1 MSHRKTLLAVSI
13 VAGLCLSGSLYAAD
27 NAQPAS
33 PAPAAGATP
42 APAAPVQDTS
52 GQTAAD
58 QSQAKQLETIT
69 VTGIRASLQQSLDTK
84 RNADA
89 IVDAITAEDIGKF
102 PATNV
107 AEALAQIPG
116 VTLDHAFGA
125 TQRVS
130 INGIDPSLNLSY
142 LDGHPVAQAM
152 WLYGDSPNRG
162 FNYSLLPP
170 EILGSLE
177 VYKSPEARL
186 PEGSLGGTVIMH
198 TIQPLDV
205 PTNTLSGS
213 FGVNYNDM
221 VDKSRPNA
229 SVFYSW
235 HNADKTFGVDVS
247 AQHYEQKTDR
257 QGQEI
262 FSYTPVS
269 AIAAVN
275 PAIAAQV
282 AAGQL
287 KGTDQMPTE
296 INSADF
302 QQTEKRSSILVNLQ
316 YRPNDHFDSTLS
328 LLYMTDRLD
337 NLNVSMYPIAGFNF
351 AGISHLTEGPNGIV
365 VAGSQVGTPC
375 FNTTSCTS
383 TAETFM
389 DNDARKSF
397 IRTKGADWRG
407 TYKGDGWRLSGQL
420 GVSTSDNTIS
430 QAFKELFYGGGFDWS
445 INKGFNYTDPS
456 TANNPLYWADN
467 NFGGNI
473 GYKPYKARDEY
484 GQLDFTYDFNS
495 FLNNIQVGARWA
507 SHWESQSLLIDNVG
521 VPNQTLSEIGY
532 GGLTNLQGASSI
544 GLSGSSVRHV
554 QTLGFQSI
562 YNAVLDGNVLSSNDP
577 VDYWDNTFNVQ
588 QQNSSAYAQLN
599 FGNDAVHGNLG
610 VRFVHTKID
619 SFGYNVP
626 SDCTTWDCAF
636 PPGFGYVGTTSTSN
650 DWLPAFNI
658 AWNVT
663 PDIILRGA
671 GSETVAYAPYN
682 QLAPYFEAND
692 TVLTATAGNPGLKPY
707 RSVNFDLSGEWYFN
721 NESVVAISGFYK
733 NVLNYVVN
741 AATTQGRQNG
751 SWQNLLGGPV
761 AANLI
766 ANGLC
771 TDAGFCQYSVSA
783 PINGGRAK
791 VKGAAISY
799 QQAFGD
805 SGFGLR
811 ANFTYSD
818 SSTVSGGPLPYN
830 SKDSYTFAPYFEKG
844 PYSASVSYNYRS
856 KYLAGGY
863 TAGAPDS
870 YTDSYKELDAS
881 LGYKFNKNFSVTFDA
896 LNLLNSTYKQYYG
909 AQLQQLA
916 NEYASG
922 REYILE
928 AHFKL

>member
-1 MSHRKTLLAVSI
+1 MSHRKTLLAASI
-13 VAGLCLSGSLYAAD
+13 IAGLCLSMSLQ
-27 NAQPAS
+27 AQDATQTNSAS
-33 PAPAAGATP
+33 SNSNTQSANPQQQANP
-42 APAAPVQDTS
+42 
-52 GQTAAD
+52 
-58 QSQAKQLETIT
+58 SQAKQLEAVT
-69 VTGIRASLQQSLDTK
+69 VVGIRASLQQSLETK

-116 VTLDHAFGA
+116 VTLDRLFGA

-130 INGIDPSLNLSY
+130 IDGIDPSLNLAF

-205 PTNTLSGS
+205 PSNTLSGTS
-213 FGVNYNDM
+213 GVNYNDM
-221 VDKSRPNA
+221 VDKNRPNA
-229 SVFYSW
+229 SVFYAW
-235 HNADKTFGVDVS
+235 HTADKTFGVDVS
-247 AQHYEQKTDR
+247 LQHYEQKTDR

-262 FSYTPVS
+262 FGYTPV
-269 AIAAVN
+269 ANIAAVN

-287 KGTDQMPTE
+287 HPYDQMPNE
-296 INSADF
+296 LNVANF
-302 QQTEKRSSILVNLQ
+302 EQTEKRSSVLVNLQ

-328 LLYMTDRLD
+328 LLYMVDRLD
-337 NLNVSMYPIAGFNF
+337 NLNVSLYPIPAFDF
-351 AGISHLTEGPNGIV
+351 AGISRLASGGNNIV
-365 VAGSQVGTPC
+365 TSGTQVGTPC

-383 TAETFM
+383 TAQSFM

-397 IRTKGADWRG
+397 IRTRGADWRG
-407 TYKGDGWRLSGQL
+407 TYKGDGWRVFGQL
-420 GVSTSDNTIS
+420 GVSTSYNDIS
-430 QAFKELFYGGGFDWS
+430 QAFKELFYGGGFNWN
-445 INKGFNYTDPS
+445 IHNGFNYTDLA
-456 TANNPLYWADN
+456 TANNPQYWADN

-473 GYKPYKARDEY
+473 GYKPYKARDQY
-484 GQLDFTYDFNS
+484 GQFDFTKDFDG
-495 FLNNIQVGARWA
+495 FLNNVQVGARWA
-507 SHWESQSLLIDNVG
+507 AHWESQSLMIFNEG
-521 VPNQTLSEIGY
+521 VPNMTLNQIGY
-532 GGLTNLQGASSI
+532 GGLTNLKGASDV

-554 QTLGFQSI
+554 QTQGFDAI
-562 YNAVLDGNVLSSNDP
+562 YNAVLNGNVLIANDP
-577 VDYWDNTFNVQ
+577 VDYWDNTFNVKQ
-588 QQNSSAYAQLN
+588 ENTAAYGQLN
-599 FGNDAVHGNLG
+599 FGNDTVHGNLG
-610 VRFVHTKID
+610 VRWVQTKI
-619 SFGYNVP
+619 SSWGYNVP
-626 SDCTTWDCAF
+626 STCTTWNCVF
-636 PPGFGYVGTTSTSN
+636 PPGFGYVGSSSTN
-650 DWLPAFNI
+650 DNWLPALNV
-658 AWNVT
+658 AWNVM
-663 PDIILRGA
+663 PDLILRAA

-682 QLAPYFEAND
+682 QYAPYFEAND
-692 TVLTATAGNPGLKPY
+692 TVLTATAGNPNLKPY
-707 RSVNFDLSGEWYFN
+707 RSVNGDLSAEWYFN
-721 NESVVAISGFYK
+721 SESVVAISGFYK

-751 SWQNLLGGPV
+751 SWAQLIQGPTGQMLV
-761 AANLI
+761 S
-766 ANGLC
+766 NGSC
-771 TDAGFCQYSVSA
+771 TLTGFCQYSVSA

-811 ANFTYSD
+811 ANYTYSD
-818 SSTVSGGPLPYN
+818 SSTHSGGPLPYN
-830 SKDSYTFAPYFEKG
+830 SKNSYTLAPYFEKG
-844 PYSASVSYNYRS
+844 PYTASISYNYRS

-863 TAGAPDS
+863 VAGAPNA

-881 LGYKFNKNFSVTFDA
+881 AGYKFNDHFSLTFDM
-896 LNLLNSTYKQYYG
+896 LNLLNSTYKQFYG
-909 AQLQQLA
+909 SSMTQLA
-916 NEYASG
+916 NEYSSG
-922 REYILE
+922 REYLLQ

>member
-1 MSHRKTLLAVSI
+1 MSHRKTLLAASI
-13 VAGLCLSGSLYAAD
+13 VAGLCISMSLQ
-27 NAQPAS
+27 AQDAPQNGAPAS
-33 PAPAAGATP
+33 SSSSA
-42 APAAPVQDTS
+42 AAPQ
-52 GQTAAD
+52 QAPD
-58 QSQAKQLETIT
+58 QKQAKQLETVT
-69 VTGIRASLQQSLDTK
+69 VTGIRASLQASLDTK

-116 VTLDHAFGA
+116 VTLDRAFGA

-130 INGIDPSLNLSY
+130 IDGIDPSLNLAF

-177 VYKSPEARL
+177 VFKSPEARL

-205 PTNTLSGS
+205 PANTLSGS
-213 FGVNYNDM
+213 VGVNYNDM
-221 VDKSRPNA
+221 VDKNRPNA

-235 HNADKTFGVDVS
+235 HNADKTFGADVS
-247 AQHYEQKTDR
+247 IQHYEQRTDR

-269 AIAAVN
+269 SIAAAN

-287 KGTDQMPTE
+287 KPTDLMPTE
-296 INSADF
+296 INSANF
-302 QQTEKRSSILVNLQ
+302 QQTEKRNSVLVNLQ
-316 YRPNDHFDSTLS
+316 YKPNDHFDSTLS

-351 AGISHLTEGPNGIV
+351 AGISHLTSGNNGIV
-365 VAGSQVGTPC
+365 VAGTQVGTPC
-375 FNTTSCTS
+375 YNTTSCTS

-407 TYKGDGWRLSGQL
+407 TYKGDGWRVSGQL
-420 GVSTSDNTIS
+420 GVSTSNNDIS
-430 QAFKELFYGGGFDWS
+430 QAFKELFYGGGFDWN
-445 INKGFNYTDPS
+445 INKGFNYTDLAS
-456 TANNPLYWADN
+456 ANNPQYWADN

-484 GQLDFTYDFNS
+484 GQFDFTKDFDG
-495 FLNNIQVGARWA
+495 FLNNVTVGARWA
-507 SHWESQSLLIDNVG
+507 QHWESQSLLIYNEG
-521 VPNQTLSEIGY
+521 VPNVTLNQIGY
-532 GGLTNLQGASSI
+532 GGLTNLKGSSNI
-544 GLSGSSVRHV
+544 GLSGSAVRHV

-562 YNAVLDGNVLSSNDP
+562 YNAVLNGNTLIANDP
-577 VDYWDNTFNVQ
+577 VDYWDNTFNVKQ
-588 QQNSSAYAQLN
+588 ENTAAYAQLN
-599 FGNDAVHGNLG
+599 YGNDTVHGNLG
-610 VRFVHTKID
+610 VRWVQTKIN
-619 SFGYNVP
+619 SWGYNVP
-626 SDCTTWDCAF
+626 SNCTTWNCAF
-636 PPGFGYVGTTSTSN
+636 PPGFGYVGSSSTN
-650 DWLPAFNI
+650 NQWLPAFNI

-671 GSETVAYAPYN
+671 ASETEAYAPYN
-682 QLAPYFEAND
+682 QYAPYFEAND
-692 TVLTATAGNPGLKPY
+692 TVLTATAGNPNLKPY
-707 RSVNFDLSGEWYFN
+707 RSVNVDLSGEWYFN
-721 NESVVAISGFYK
+721 NESMIAVSGFYK

-751 SWQNLLGGPV
+751 SWAQ
-761 AANLI
+761 LI
-766 ANGLC
+766 QGSTGQMLVANGFC
-771 TDAGFCQYSVSA
+771 TLAGYCQYSVSS
-783 PINGGRAK
+783 PVNGGRAK

-805 SGFGLR
+805 SGFGVR

-818 SSTVSGGPLPYN
+818 SSTVAGGPLPYN
-830 SKDSYTFAPYFEKG
+830 SKDSYTLAPYFEKG
-844 PYSASVSYNYRS
+844 PYSASISYNYRS

-863 TAGAPDS
+863 VAGAPDS

-881 LGYKFNKNFSVTFDA
+881 LGYKFNQHFSLTFDA
-896 LNLLNSTYKQYYG
+896 LNLLDSTYKQFYG
-909 AQLQQLA
+909 SQMQELA
-916 NEYASG
+916 NEYKQG
-922 REYILE
+922 REFILE

>member
-1 MSHRKTLLAVSI
+1 MSHRKTLLAASI
-13 VAGLCLSGSLYAAD
+13 VAGLCISMSLQ
-27 NAQPAS
+27 AQD
-33 PAPAAGATP
+33 APQTGTTTPPATP
-42 APAAPVQDTS
+42 GSTTQ
-52 GQTAAD
+52 QTPD
-58 QSQAKQLETIT
+58 QSQAKQLETVT

-116 VTLDHAFGA
+116 VTLDRAFGA

-130 INGIDPSLNLSY
+130 IDGIDPSLNLAF
-142 LDGHPVAQAM
+142 LDGHPVSQAM

-177 VYKSPEARL
+177 VFKSPEARL

-205 PTNTLSGS
+205 PANTLSGS

-221 VDKSRPNA
+221 VDQSRPNA
-229 SVFYSW
+229 SLFYSW
-235 HNADKTFGVDVS
+235 HNADKTFGADVS
-247 AQHYEQKTDR
+247 IQHYEQKTDR

-262 FSYTPVS
+262 FSYTPVYQ
-269 AIAAVN
+269 IAEKNAG
-275 PAIAAQV
+275 IAGQV

-287 KGTDQMPTE
+287 QPTDLMPTE
-296 INSADF
+296 LNSANF
-302 QQTEKRSSILVNLQ
+302 QQTEKRSSVLVNLQ
-316 YRPNDHFDSTLS
+316 YKPNDHFDSTLS

-351 AGISHLTEGPNGIV
+351 AGISHLSSGNNGIV
-365 VAGSQVGTPC
+365 TSGTQVGTPC
-375 FNTTSCTS
+375 YNTTSCTS

-397 IRTKGADWRG
+397 IRTKGVDWRG

-420 GVSTSDNTIS
+420 GMSSSNNDIS
-430 QAFKELFYGGGFDWS
+430 QAFKELFYGGGFNWD
-445 INKGFNYTDPS
+445 INKGFNFTDLAS
-456 TANNPLYWADN
+456 ANNPQYWADN
-467 NFGGNI
+467 DFGGNI

-484 GQLDFTYDFNS
+484 AQVDFAYDLNG
-495 FLNNIQVGARWA
+495 FLNNIAAGVRWA
-507 SHWESQSLLIDNVG
+507 EHWESQSLLIYNEG
-521 VPNQTLSEIGY
+521 VPNMTLNQIGY

-554 QTLGFQSI
+554 QTLGFQSV
-562 YNAVLDGNVLSSNDP
+562 YNAVVDGNTLIANDP
-577 VDYWDNTFNVQ
+577 VDYWDNTFNVN
-588 QQNSSAYAQLN
+588 QQNTAAYAQLN
-599 FGNDAVHGNLG
+599 YGNDTVHGNLG
-610 VRFVHTKID
+610 VRWVQTKIN
-619 SFGYNVP
+619 SWGYNVP
-626 SDCTTWDCAF
+626 STCSTWDCVF
-636 PPGFGYVGTTSTSN
+636 PPGFGYVGSSSTN
-650 DWLPAFNI
+650 NEWLPAFNI

-663 PDIILRGA
+663 PDVIIRGA
-671 GSETVAYAPYN
+671 ASETEAYAPYN
-682 QLAPYFEAND
+682 QYAPYFEAND
-692 TVLTATAGNPGLKPY
+692 TVLTATAGNPDLKPY
-707 RSVNFDLSGEWYFN
+707 RSVNIDLSGEWYFN
-721 NESVVAISGFYK
+721 NESIVALSGFYK

-751 SWQNLLGGPV
+751 SWAQ
-761 AANLI
+761 LI
-766 ANGLC
+766 QGSTGQMLVANGLC
-771 TDAGFCQYSVSA
+771 TEAGYCQYSVSA

-799 QQAFGD
+799 QQAFGE

-811 ANFTYSD
+811 ANYTYSD
-818 SSTVSGGPLPYN
+818 SHTASGGPLPYN
-830 SKDSYTFAPYFEKG
+830 SKNSYTLAPYFEKG
-844 PYSASVSYNYRS
+844 PYSASISYNYRS

-863 TAGAPDS
+863 VAGAPDS
-870 YTDSYKELDAS
+870 YTDSFKELDAS
-881 LGYKFNKNFSVTFDA
+881 LGYKFNQNFSLTFDA
-896 LNLLNSTYKQYYG
+896 LNLLDSTYKQYYG
-909 AQLQQLA
+909 SQMIELA
-916 NEYASG
+916 NEYSSG